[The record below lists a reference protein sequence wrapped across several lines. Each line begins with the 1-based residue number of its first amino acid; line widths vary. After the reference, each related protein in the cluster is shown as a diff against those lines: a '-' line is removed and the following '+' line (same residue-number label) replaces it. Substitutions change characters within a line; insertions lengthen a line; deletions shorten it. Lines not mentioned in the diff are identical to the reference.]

1 MSTGLKLKL
10 IILFLILVVLAV
22 VSFSF
27 AQEPVAPPPPPV
39 GHTDIL
45 GTPPGTEMVDAAP
58 ILKTKKKGKKRKVN
72 PKNQSGLERLAIEK
86 QK

>member
-1 MSTGLKLKL
+1 MTTGQRLTLVILMALL
-10 IILFLILVVLAV
+10 IILAV
-22 VSFSF
+22 ASFSF

-45 GTPPGTEMVDAAP
+45 GTPPGTEMVDATP
-58 ILKTKKKGKKRKVN
+58 VLKTKKKGKKRKVN
-72 PKNQSGLERLAIEK
+72 PKNQSGLEKLAIEK

>member
-1 MSTGLKLKL
+1 V
-10 IILFLILVVLAV
+10 ILLALLILMAV

-27 AQEPVAPPPPPV
+27 AQNPPPPPPV
-39 GHTDIL
+39 GHTDLL

-58 ILKTKKKGKKRKVN
+58 VLKTKKKAKKHKVN
-72 PKNQSGLERLAIEK
+72 PKNQSGLERLAVDI